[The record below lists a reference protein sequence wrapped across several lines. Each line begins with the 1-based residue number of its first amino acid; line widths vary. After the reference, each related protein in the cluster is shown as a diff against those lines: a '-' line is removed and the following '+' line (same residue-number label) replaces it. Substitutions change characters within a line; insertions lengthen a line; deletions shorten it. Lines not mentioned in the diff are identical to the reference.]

1 MESIFK
7 LPRNHPENLD
17 NKTEYPCKQ
26 EGGKRCN
33 RIRRNGERCKNWAA
47 PGFDKCWAHGA
58 GRKHTMRR
66 QRRYMFKSKTINEL
80 FESMASDPDRLDLT
94 EELGLLRTI
103 LATVTERV
111 ESFSANETA
120 SIIMLASDITKTAGV
135 LSRIE
140 KDLET
145 SVSIEQIQVIAD
157 QFISIIAK
165 HVKDDTVLE
174 AIQSELFE
182 ARVPNAD
189 GRFNTKGVR

>member
-1 MESIFK
+1 MGK
-7 LPRNHPENLD
+7 NHPDNLENE
-17 NKTEYPCKQ
+17 TEYPSKI
-26 EGGKRCN
+26 GGKRCK
-33 RIRRNGERCKNWAA
+33 RVRKTGERCKNWAA
-47 PGFDKCWAHGA
+47 PGWDVCWAHGA

-66 QRRYMFKSKTINEL
+66 QRRYMFKSKSIGEL

-103 LATVTERV
+103 LATVTQRITE
-111 ESFSANETA
+111 FNANETA
-120 SIIMLASDITKTAGV
+120 SVIMLASDITKTAGV

-140 KDLET
+140 KDMESSI
-145 SVSIEQIQVIAD
+145 SVEQIQVIAD
-157 QFISIIAK
+157 QFVSIIAK

-189 GRFNTKGVR
+189 GRFNTTGVR